1 MKNNT
6 WNNAKHHYYYFGIQR
21 EKRRRGLWF
30 SQEKTTKHRK
40 SHLNFSHTTTKIQW
54 KLKGFNGTVNKHS
67 KNQTT
72 HTKKK
77 KNPPT
82 VRALIKAVRRL
93 LKSPNTSS
101 TVRESNCS
109 PPPPASI
116 NQKSNLE
123 GNSQEKESGVRLQSS
138 KGGKEREEGILNCV

>member
-1 MKNNT
+1 MEQLIN
-6 WNNAKHHYYYFGIQR
+6 IQ
-21 EKRRRGLWF
+21 
-30 SQEKTTKHRK
+30 KTKQ
-40 SHLNFSHTTTKIQW
+40 HTP
-54 KLKGFNGTVNKHS
+54 
-67 KNQTT
+67 
-72 HTKKK
+72 KK

-123 GNSQEKESGVRLQSS
+123 GNSQENESGVRLQSS